1 MNKMILFL
9 DNFYTLLQSGYSVEE
24 TLGLCQLIL
33 KTSFIH
39 DMEDR
44 LKNGDN
50 IYQILIQGPFPRVFK
65 EYLAFYKNKNCLSE
79 AIEKSLKIYKMQEE
93 YKEKLK
99 SQLTYPIILLLFLF
113 LFSIFIVIILLPN
126 VYALFDSF
134 QIKKSLFIEIM
145 FSIFHFFPIIFI
157 GLSLCVFVMIF
168 QLINGLRHKRFKT
181 IEFYLRMNGMKI
193 VLQKYFSLKFVMY
206 YHELALEDIDSAHI
220 IQILNEQMNE
230 SDIKIVLYELNNR
243 ILEGESIE
251 GVLDDFEYLDPL
263 FLTFFKMYIQNPTQQ
278 HSLQQ
283 YIDLTYQ
290 QLDQWITQFL
300 KYMIP
305 LIYGFV
311 ALFVISIYISII
323 IPMMNVIS
331 DI

>member
-113 LFSIFIVIILLPN
+113 LFSIFIHLATP
-126 VYALFDSF
+126 
-134 QIKKSLFIEIM
+134 
-145 FSIFHFFPIIFI
+145 
-157 GLSLCVFVMIF
+157 GLSCGTR
-168 QLINGLRHKRFKT
+168 GLPSS
-181 IEFYLRMNGMKI
+181 
-193 VLQKYFSLKFVMY
+193 FSL
-206 YHELALEDIDSAHI
+206 
-220 IQILNEQMNE
+220 
-230 SDIKIVLYELNNR
+230 
-243 ILEGESIE
+243 
-251 GVLDDFEYLDPL
+251 
-263 FLTFFKMYIQNPTQQ
+263 
-278 HSLQQ
+278 
-283 YIDLTYQ
+283 
-290 QLDQWITQFL
+290 
-300 KYMIP
+300 
-305 LIYGFV
+305 
-311 ALFVISIYISII
+311 
-323 IPMMNVIS
+323 
-331 DI
+331 